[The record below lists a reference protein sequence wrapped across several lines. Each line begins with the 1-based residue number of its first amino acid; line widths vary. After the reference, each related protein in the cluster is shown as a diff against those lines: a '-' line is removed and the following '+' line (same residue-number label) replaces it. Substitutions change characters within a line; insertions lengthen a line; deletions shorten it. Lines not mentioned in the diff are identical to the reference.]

1 MQSDQPAGGEN
12 PTVTDQF
19 AGSQEQPQ
27 VLICDPI
34 AEAGLEQLR
43 ESCAVTVR
51 TDASSDELHQVI
63 DQYDAMVVRSGTDVS
78 ASLID
83 AARNLKIVGRAGV
96 GVDNIDIE
104 AATDAGV
111 IVANAPEANTV
122 AAAEHALTLLLA
134 SARNVS
140 QADSDL
146 SEGDWNKSEYV
157 GTEIR
162 GKTLGVV
169 GFGRIGSEVARRANA
184 LGMDIVAYDP
194 FVGPEPVE
202 SVGGELCSFDD
213 VVERADFITVHTP
226 HTDETHHLLGA
237 SEFEAMKETTH
248 VVNASRGGVIDED
261 ALAAAVESGEIG
273 GAAID
278 VFEREPPD
286 PDNPLVQSDD
296 VLTTPHLGASTTEAQ
311 RGVATTIADQVL
323 AVLNGEMAS
332 TALNAPSLESE
343 HIRPY
348 VDLSEKLGQVLT
360 QIVDER
366 VEELEIAYSGEV
378 ADADTEPITRAVQTG
393 YLSPILGRQV
403 NIVNASRLMEKR
415 NVQVVEQSTNVDY
428 DFTSLIKITGRTGNG
443 DEQVVA
449 GTVFGESTPTLVRI
463 GQHRVDVP
471 LESHMLLFKGSDE
484 PGVIG
489 HVGSILSQHSINI
502 AGMYN
507 SRETIGGQAI
517 MVIVIDT
524 EPTPETYED
533 LLDIDE
539 IHAVDEVQL

>member
-83 AARNLKIVGRAGV
+83 AAGNLKIVGRAGV

-449 GTVFGESTPTLVRI
+449 GTVFGDSTPTLVRI

-489 HVGSILSQHSINI
+489 HVGSILSRHSINI